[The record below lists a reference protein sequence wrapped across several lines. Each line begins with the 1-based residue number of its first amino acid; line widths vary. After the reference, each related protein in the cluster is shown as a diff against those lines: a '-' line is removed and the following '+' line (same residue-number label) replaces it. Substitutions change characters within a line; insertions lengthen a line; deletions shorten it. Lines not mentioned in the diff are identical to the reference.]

1 MKPSMFYA
9 SCPREEL
16 KSLLVLRV
24 DLWWIGVCAE
34 SQRSAS
40 SAIALGSEHPF
51 LSLCKVCFCRAVLTL
66 SMILRVLLSTV
77 TGIFLI
83 SLHSAEMFSMD
94 S

>member
-40 SAIALGSEHPF
+40 SAIALGSEHTF
-51 LSLCKVCFCRAVLTL
+51 SLYAKFV
-66 SMILRVLLSTV
+66 
-77 TGIFLI
+77 
-83 SLHSAEMFSMD
+83 SAEPCSH
-94 S
+94 